1 MKTFNNRR
9 EQFGLQGAAQ
19 RATRH
24 TIKVGEAA
32 SEHATP
38 QIERAAGYWRF
49 L

>member
-1 MKTFNNRR
+1 LKTFNIRS
-9 EQFGLQGAAQ
+9 EQVELQGAAQ

-38 QIERAAGYWRF
+38 LIERAVGYWRF